1 MADPGSASNGSPP
14 REFWEDDLEMSI
26 EHVLAEADSDEFMGN
41 WLDKR
46 TGPQVRMLRH
56 LIHLA
61 PDVSVQA
68 GRTELQERLDDLR
81 RFVPCAQFAKNKLT
95 QAIIDFALL
104 RISAGTS
111 ALAEVGDSYD
121 AVALLLA
128 VYHRNWRDPA
138 LVFHLEKVYR
148 KGAARMVLRHRHPHP
163 ASSLGQF
170 LTPEIIE
177 GLLAVGDRAIDDGR
191 RSQFKSQV
199 VHDGIDLI
207 FVRRAEKPDL
217 LLQGQQIIHGHRPE
231 WIILGFRDGAERV
244 NISSESKRPSLE
256 LANAIATGYFGKD
269 CDYINEQ
276 LAAHDRQLQR
286 LLEQL
291 KADNAEGLTLVEV
304 RVRNAP
310 LDDAPKLDLSA
321 EQADS
326 SIAPAVRQFEGLFG
340 PILEDLSNISS
351 IKVRYR
357 GKRVRLIFDD
367 SGDDEEPP
375 VEADA
380 EAAGL
385 SFVLRYTDH
394 VLAVAERRQF
404 ELLMEEVHGIPVVS
418 TEKRFRA

>member
-1 MADPGSASNGSPP
+1 MADPGSAGNGSPP
-14 REFWEDDLEMSI
+14 REFWEDDLEMPI
-26 EHVLAEADSDEFMGN
+26 GQVLAEAESDDFMQD
-41 WLDKR
+41 WLDRR
-46 TGPQVRMLRH
+46 TGPQVRMLRY
-56 LIHLA
+56 LLGLA
-61 PDVSVQA
+61 PDTSVRA
-68 GRTELQERLDDLR
+68 GRTKLHDRLDELR
-81 RFVPCAQFAKNKLT
+81 CFVPVAQFAKNKLT
-95 QAIIDFALL
+95 QAIIDFGQL
-104 RISAGTS
+104 RVPTGTS
-111 ALAEVGDSYD
+111 ALAQLAESYD
-121 AVALLLA
+121 AVALLFAL
-128 VYHRNWRDPA
+128 YDRNWRDLA

-148 KGAARMVLRHRHPHP
+148 KGAARMVLRHRHPRP

-177 GLLAVGDRAIDDGR
+177 GLLAAGDQAIGDDR

-199 VHDGIDLI
+199 AHDGIDLI
-207 FVRRAEKPDL
+207 FIRRAEKPDL

-244 NISSESKRPSLE
+244 NISSESTRPSLE

-269 CDYINEQ
+269 CDYINER

-326 SIAPAVRQFEGLFG
+326 SIAPAVRQFEGVFG
-340 PILEDLSNISS
+340 PILEDPSNISS

-380 EAAGL
+380 EAAKL

>member
-1 MADPGSASNGSPP
+1 MADPGSAGNGSPP
-14 REFWEDDLEMSI
+14 REFWEDDLEMPI
-26 EHVLAEADSDEFMGN
+26 EQVLAEAESDEFMQK

-46 TGPQVRMLRH
+46 TGPQVRMLRN

-61 PDVSVQA
+61 PDTSVRA
-68 GRTELQERLDDLR
+68 GRTELQERLDELR
-81 RFVPCAQFAKNKLT
+81 RFVPVAQFAKNKLT

-111 ALAEVGDSYD
+111 ALAEVADSYD
-121 AVALLLA
+121 AVAVLFA
-128 VYHRNWRDPA
+128 VYDRNWHDLA

-148 KGAARMVLRHRHPHP
+148 KGAARMVLRHRHPRP

-177 GLLAVGDRAIDDGR
+177 GLLAAGDQAIGDGR

-199 VHDGIDLI
+199 AHDGIDLI
-207 FVRRAEKPDL
+207 FIRRAEKPDL

-244 NISSESKRPSLE
+244 NISSESTRPSLE
-256 LANAIATGYFGKD
+256 LANAIATGYFGND
-269 CDYINEQ
+269 CDYTNER
-276 LAAHDRQLQR
+276 LAAHERQLQR

-304 RVRNAP
+304 RVWNAP
-310 LDDAPKLDLSA
+310 LDGAPKLDLSA
-321 EQADS
+321 EEADS
-326 SIAPAVRQFEGLFG
+326 SIAPAVRQVESVFG

-367 SGDDEEPP
+367 GGDDDDPP

-380 EAAGL
+380 EAPGT

-404 ELLMEEVHGIPVVS
+404 ERLMEEVHGIPVVS
-418 TEKRFRA
+418 TEKWFRA